1 MAFLDRLRS
10 ILTRGR
16 PVHRVGARR
25 PSAVPRTEGA
35 ASEDRL
41 RAKLMADPNDVAA
54 FGALADIVRRRAV
67 GVGQADPL
75 TAEQLPADAKR
86 AADVAVWALAEEI
99 AGSPKAWYA
108 LVELGRL
115 SLADDHEA
123 AMRRLAGACE
133 RETTGLALAESVR
146 MLREAG
152 LPADGL
158 GLGVGHWSPKGNIV
172 EAGRQVILAAVE
184 ADRPQDARRHLDA
197 LVEARGQEAT
207 AVVAELEPV
216 VARLEAAHKTHQ
228 HEA

>member
-1 MAFLDRLRS
+1 MAFLERLRS
-10 ILTRGR
+10 ILSRGR

-35 ASEDRL
+35 ATEDRL
-41 RAKLMADPNDVAA
+41 RAKLMNDPNDVAA
-54 FGALADIVRRRAV
+54 FGALAELVRRRAA
-67 GVGQADPL
+67 GVGPADPL
-75 TAEQLPADAKR
+75 TAEQLPSDAKR

-152 LPADGL
+152 LPAEGL
-158 GLGVGHWSPKGNIV
+158 GLGVGHWSPKDNIV

-184 ADRPQDARRHLDA
+184 AARPIDARRHLNA
-197 LVEARGQEAT
+197 LVTARGHTEVA
-207 AVVAELEPV
+207 AVVAELEPL
-216 VARLEAAHKTHQ
+216 VARVEAAHQQTDV
-228 HEA
+228 

>member
-10 ILTRGR
+10 IFSRGR

-41 RAKLMADPNDVAA
+41 RARLMDDPNDVAA
-54 FGALADIVRRRAV
+54 FGALADIVRRRAA
-67 GVGQADPL
+67 GVGPADPL

-115 SLADDHEA
+115 SLEDDHDA

-133 RETTGLALAESVR
+133 RESTGLALAESVR

-152 LPADGL
+152 MPADGL
-158 GLGVGHWSPKGNIV
+158 GLGVGHWSPKDHIV
-172 EAGRQVILAAVE
+172 EAGRQVVLAAVE
-184 ADRPQDARRHLDA
+184 AGRPMDARRHLA
-197 LVEARGQEAT
+197 TLLESARGEDMS
-207 AVVAELEPV
+207 AVVAELEPK
-216 VARLEAAHKTHQ
+216 VARLEAAHHQ
-228 HEA
+228 SEA